1 MLWLGLTA
9 LDGRT
14 YHLAPALIAAAP
26 AIAARLLGL
35 PADRGGV
42 VAVTLALAG
51 ITTVLAAWGLL
62 ELAGILPT
70 ATLWAGQPGGVR
82 AEIAVSAALGALA
95 GTLVLGRAPHAAAL
109 VTGKPG
115 RRQAPRMRRS
125 AARASGSEYGTAAA
139 VAPVAIRHQKQKA
152 RCLDACSSVR

>member
-1 MLWLGLTA
+1 VRRRRPEDALAWGWVAAVPLAVLWFAFTA

-35 PADRGGV
+35 PADRGGL
-42 VAVTLALAG
+42 VAATLALAG
-51 ITTVLAAWGLL
+51 FTTAVATWGLL

-82 AEIAVSAALGALA
+82 AEIAVSAALGTLA
-95 GTLVLGRAPHAAAL
+95 GTLASARRALP
-109 VTGKPG
+109 TP
-115 RRQAPRMRRS
+115 PR
-125 AARASGSEYGTAAA
+125 A
-139 VAPVAIRHQKQKA
+139 
-152 RCLDACSSVR
+152 

>member
-1 MLWLGLTA
+1 VLWLGLTA

-35 PADRGGV
+35 PADRRGV
-42 VAVTLALAG
+42 VAATLALAG
-51 ITTVLAAWGLL
+51 VVTALAAWGLL

-82 AEIAVSAALGALA
+82 AEIAVGAVLGALA
-95 GTLVLGRAPHAAAL
+95 GTL
-109 VTGKPG
+109 
-115 RRQAPRMRRS
+115 
-125 AARASGSEYGTAAA
+125 ASS
-139 VAPVAIRHQKQKA
+139 
-152 RCLDACSSVR
+152 

>member
-1 MLWLGLTA
+1 VHPAAEPRNVDAGPTVVGRSRRHHVCRRRADEALACAWAAGVPLALLWLGLTA

-42 VAVTLALAG
+42 VAATLALAG
-51 ITTVLAAWGLL
+51 IITALAAWGLL

-82 AEIAVSAALGALA
+82 AEIAASAVLGALA
-95 GTLVLGRAPHAAAL
+95 GTLASGRAVPM
-109 VTGKPG
+109 P
-115 RRQAPRMRRS
+115 PPS
-125 AARASGSEYGTAAA
+125 
-139 VAPVAIRHQKQKA
+139 
-152 RCLDACSSVR
+152 